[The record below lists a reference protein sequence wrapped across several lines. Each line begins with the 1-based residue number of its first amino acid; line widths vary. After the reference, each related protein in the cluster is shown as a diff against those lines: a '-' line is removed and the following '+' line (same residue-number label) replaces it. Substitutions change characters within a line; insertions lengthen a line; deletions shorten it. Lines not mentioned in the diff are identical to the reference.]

1 MSRYDNDL
9 LFESIQIREGIPQ
22 RLDLHQ
28 SRMDRSRES
37 HFGSGPALDLASI
50 LEVPED
56 LRSGLVKC
64 RVTYGELISTIE
76 FTPYR
81 RRSHRGVA
89 IVADETIE
97 YGFKYTDRSRFK
109 ALEQANPGSA
119 VIIAQDGR
127 LTDATYANI
136 ALYDGERWLTPARV
150 LLRGVMR
157 EWLLERGTI
166 AKADILLADLT
177 KYSSIKLI
185 NAMLEWDESPVI
197 PLHGEVA

>member
-9 LFESIQIREGIPQ
+9 LFESIQIRDGIPQ
-22 RLDLHQ
+22 RLSLHQ

-64 RVTYGELISTIE
+64 RVTYGERIGTIE
-76 FTPYR
+76 FTPYQIS
-81 RRSHRGVA
+81 SHNSVV
-89 IVADETIE
+89 IVADDTIE

-136 ALYDGERWLTPARV
+136 VLYDGERWVTPSRV

-157 EWLLERGTI
+157 EWLLERGKV
-166 AKADILLADLT
+166 AESDILLADLT
-177 KYSSIKLI
+177 KYSLIKMI
-185 NAMLEWDESPVI
+185 NAMLEWDDSPVI
-197 PLHGEVA
+197 PLHGVVA